1 MKTAARS
8 HTKEDS
14 MATTPTL
21 VLGATGKTGRR
32 VAARLKARGLPVRRG
47 SRSGEPPFDWEDR
60 TTWAPALRGAGA
72 AYVTYY
78 PDLAI
83 PGAADTVGAFAEL
96 AVKSG
101 VRRLVLLSG
110 RGEEGALLSEQ
121 AVQNSG
127 ADWTILRSTWF
138 SQNFD
143 EGFFLDQI
151 LSGEV
156 ALPVGDVQE
165 PFVDA
170 DDIADIAVAAL
181 TDGRHVGQLY
191 ELTGPRLLTFPE
203 AIRDIAHAAGREIRY
218 VQVSREQYAS
228 VLVEQKVPAEFLS
241 LMNYLF
247 TEVLDGRNAH
257 LTDGVERALGR
268 RPRDFAEYVREA
280 AASGVW
286 RGAHQPH
293 AIV

>member
-1 MKTAARS
+1 
-8 HTKEDS
+8 

-32 VAARLKARGLPVRRG
+32 VVQRLKARGLPVRLG
-47 SRSGEPPFDWEDR
+47 SRSGEPPFDWEAR
-60 TTWAPALRGAGA
+60 NTWAPALRGAGA

-78 PDLAI
+78 PDVAI
-83 PGAADTVGAFAEL
+83 PGAAETVGAFAEL
-96 AVKSG
+96 AVESG

-110 RGEEGALLSEQ
+110 RGEEGAFHAER

-138 SQNFD
+138 SQNFS
-143 EGFFLDQI
+143 EGFFLDQV
-151 LSGEV
+151 LRGEV

-170 DDIADIAVAAL
+170 DDIADVAVAAL
-181 TDGRHVGQLY
+181 TDDRHVGQMY

-203 AIRDIAHAAGREIRY
+203 AVREIAHAVGRQIRF
-218 VQVSREQYAS
+218 VHVSLEQYES
-228 VLVEQKVPAEFLS
+228 LLVDQQVPAEFIS
-241 LMNYLF
+241 LIHYLF
-247 TEVLDGRNAH
+247 AEVLDGRNAH

-280 AASGVW
+280 ATSGIW
-286 RGAHQPH
+286 GGAHRAH
-293 AIV
+293 ALA

>member
-1 MKTAARS
+1 
-8 HTKEDS
+8 
-14 MATTPTL
+14 MATIPTL

-32 VAARLKARGLPVRRG
+32 VAERLKARGLPVRLG
-47 SRSGEPPFDWEDR
+47 SRSGEPPFDWENRD
-60 TTWAPALRGAGA
+60 TWTPALRGTGA

-78 PDLAI
+78 PDVSL

-96 AVKSG
+96 AVRSG
-101 VRRLVLLSG
+101 VRRLVFLSG
-110 RGEEGALLSEQ
+110 RGEEGALLCER

-156 ALPVGDVQE
+156 ALPVGDIRE

-170 DDIADIAVAAL
+170 EDIADVAVAAL
-181 TDGRHVGQLY
+181 TDTRHVGQLY

-203 AIRDIAHAAGREIRY
+203 AIRDIASAVGREIKY
-218 VQVSREQYAS
+218 VQVSREQYVS
-228 VLVEQKVPAEFLS
+228 LLVEQKVPAEFIS
-241 LMNYLF
+241 LMDYLL

-268 RPRDFAEYVREA
+268 RPRDFADYVRDA
-280 AASGVW
+280 AALRPQHVEI
-286 RGAHQPH
+286 RQP
-293 AIV
+293 APTTS

>member
-1 MKTAARS
+1 MTI
-8 HTKEDS
+8 
-14 MATTPTL
+14 PTL

-32 VAARLKARGLPVRRG
+32 VAERLKARGLPVRLG
-47 SRSGEPPFDWEDR
+47 SRSGEPPFDWENRD
-60 TTWAPALRGAGA
+60 TWTPALRGAGA

-78 PDLAI
+78 PDVSL
-83 PGAADTVGAFAEL
+83 PAAAEAVGAFAEL
-96 AVKSG
+96 AVRSG
-101 VRRLVLLSG
+101 VRRLVFLSG
-110 RGEEGALLSEQ
+110 RGEEGALLCER

-156 ALPVGDVQE
+156 ALPVGDIRE

-170 DDIADIAVAAL
+170 EDVADVAVAAL
-181 TDGRHVGQLY
+181 TDTRHIGQLY

-203 AIRDIAHAAGREIRY
+203 AIRDIASAAGREIKY
-218 VQVSREQYAS
+218 VQVSREQYVS
-228 VLVEQKVPAEFLS
+228 LLVEQKVPAEFIS
-241 LMNYLF
+241 LMDYLL

-268 RPRDFAEYVREA
+268 RPRDFADYVRDA
-280 AASGVW
+280 AALRPQHVEI
-286 RGAHQPH
+286 RQP
-293 AIV
+293 ASTTS